1 MQLYLIRHGETTSNS
16 TGVHGKPTDSLSERG
31 RKQAELV
38 AKRFLTIPI
47 ELIISSTLERTKET
61 TAIINAHLKKQ
72 VEFSDLIVERKYPEI
87 ILSKAKNDPEAIKL
101 IFAMEKS
108 YDTPDIRY
116 AGAESFNDLK
126 DRAKRFL
133 DEVSK
138 RKEEKIL
145 VVTHDMFM
153 RFLVTYMMFGESI
166 TPREFI
172 EARDFLR
179 TKFTGITI
187 CRYEA
192 NPKPFGTPGWKL
204 ETWNDHTHLI

>member
-1 MQLYLIRHGETTSNS
+1 MRLYLIRHGETTSNS
-16 TGVHGKPTDSLSERG
+16 TGIHGKPTDSLSERG

-61 TAIINAHLKKQ
+61 AAIINTHLKKPI
-72 VEFSDLIVERKYPEI
+72 EFSDLIVERKYPEI
-87 ILSKAKNDPEAIKL
+87 ILSKAKNDPETIKL

-126 DRAKRFL
+126 LRTKRFL
-133 DEVSK
+133 DEMSK
-138 RKEEKIL
+138 IKEEKIL
-145 VVTHDMFM
+145 VVTHGMFM

-204 ETWNDHTHLI
+204 ETWNDHAHLS

>member
-87 ILSKAKNDPEAIKL
+87 ILSKAKNDPETIKL

-116 AGAESFNDLK
+116 AGAESFNDRK

-153 RFLVTYMMFGESI
+153 CFLVTYMMFGESI

-187 CRYEA
+187 CQYEA
-192 NPKPFGTPGWKL
+192 NPRPYGTPGWKL
-204 ETWNDHTHLI
+204 KTWNDYTHLS

>member
-1 MQLYLIRHGETTSNS
+1 MQLYLIRHGETTSNG
-16 TGVHGKPTDSLSERG
+16 TGVHGKPTYSLSERG

-61 TAIINAHLKKQ
+61 AAIINTHLKKPI
-72 VEFSDLIVERKYPEI
+72 EFSDLIVERKYPEI
-87 ILSKAKNDPEAIKL
+87 ILSKAKNDPETIKL
-101 IFAMEKS
+101 IFAMEES
-108 YDTPDIRY
+108 YNMPDTRY

-126 DRAKRFL
+126 NRAKRFL

-153 RFLVTYMMFGESI
+153 RFLITYMMFGESI
-166 TPREFI
+166 TPDEFI
-172 EARDFLR
+172 KSRDFLR

-192 NPKPFGTPGWKL
+192 NPKPYGTPGWKL
-204 ETWNDHTHLI
+204 ETWNDHTHLS

>member
-1 MQLYLIRHGETTSNS
+1 MQLYLIRHGETTSNG
-16 TGVHGKPTDSLSERG
+16 TGVHGKPADNLSETG

-38 AKRFLTIPI
+38 AQRFLTVPI
-47 ELIISSTLERTKET
+47 ELIISSTLERAKET
-61 TAIINAHLKKQ
+61 GAIINAHLKKPI
-72 VEFSDLIVERKYPEI
+72 EFSDLIVERKYPEI
-87 ILSKAKNDPEAIKL
+87 ILSKAKDAPETIKL
-101 IFAMEKS
+101 IFAMEES
-108 YDTPDIRY
+108 YNIPDARY

-126 DRAKRFL
+126 SRAKKFL

-145 VVTHDMFM
+145 VVTHGMFM

-166 TPREFI
+166 TPQEFI
-172 EARDFLR
+172 KSRDFLR

-187 CRYEA
+187 CTYLS

-204 ETWNDHTHLI
+204 ETWNDHSHLS